1 MASTIPGETAPCCL
15 TVAGS
20 DSGGNAGVQAD
31 LRAFHAYGVHGCTV
45 LAALTAQNPFGV
57 AASESVPADF
67 VAAQLDAVL
76 GVYSIG
82 AAKTGML
89 SDPATVEVVADRLA
103 AHPEIAKVVDPVM
116 VATSGARLASDDAV
130 RAIRSRLLP
139 LATLVT
145 PNLPEAEVLCGL
157 KPGARDA
164 ARAEELARRIH
175 GEFGCAVLVKGGHG
189 DGPSAVDVLFD
200 GRDAMSFSLPRAESP
215 VSTHGTGCSLA
226 AAIAAELALGRGM
239 AAAVGGAKRY
249 VRDAIECARLVG
261 PGCGTLGFVEGAADA
276 TPVAPSV
283 AGERLP
289 VVAVVGMG
297 LIGGSFFKAARRAG
311 YETLALHHGES
322 EGLERADVVLVC
334 LPPEAIVPW
343 VREHEAQFRRGA
355 AVVDIC
361 GVKTEICREMA
372 RMPKPGGWRFVGGHP
387 MAGKEV
393 SGYANSTADLFVGR
407 SMVLCPE
414 PGDADVAALERLF
427 RSLGFARVVVA
438 TPEWHD
444 EMIAFTSQLGH
455 VVASAY
461 VQDPRMAE
469 SVGFS
474 AGSFANMSRIA
485 SVDPETWASLYLA
498 DREALLAALDGFVGR
513 LGEFRW
519 ALKTRDA
526 AGLRSFVAAG
536 AAAKRAELARAG
548 ASR

>member
-1 MASTIPGETAPCCL
+1 MSQAEIAPCCL

-45 LAALTAQNPFGV
+45 FAALTAQNPFGV
-57 AASESVPADF
+57 AAATSVPADF

-76 GVYSIG
+76 GVYSIR
-82 AAKTGML
+82 AMKTGML
-89 SDPATVEVVADRLA
+89 SDPAAIDAIADRLA
-103 AHPEIAKVVDPVM
+103 SHPEIAKVVDPVM
-116 VATSGARLASDDAV
+116 IATSGARLVSEDAV

-145 PNLPEAEVLCGL
+145 PNLPEAEALCGL
-157 KPGARDA
+157 APGARDA

-175 GEFGCAVLVKGGHG
+175 GELGCAVLVKGGHG
-189 DGPSAVDVLFD
+189 EGATAVDVLFD
-200 GRDAMSFSLPRAESP
+200 GREALAFSLPRAENP

-226 AAIAAELALGRGM
+226 AAIAAELALGRGL
-239 AAAVGGAKRY
+239 ASAVGGAKRY
-249 VRDAIECARLVG
+249 VRDAIENARFVG
-261 PGCGTLGFVEGAADA
+261 PGCGVLGFVRGAADA
-276 TPVAPSV
+276 VPVVPSA
-283 AGERLP
+283 AGGRLP
-289 VVAVVGMG
+289 VVAVVGLG
-297 LIGGSFFKAARRAG
+297 LIGGSFCKAARRAG
-311 YETLALHHGES
+311 YETVALHHGES
-322 EGLERADVVLVC
+322 VGLERADVVFVC

-343 VREHEAQFRRGA
+343 TREHAAQFRRGTT
-355 AVVDIC
+355 VVDIC

-393 SGYANSTADLFVGR
+393 SGYENSSADLFVGR

-414 PGDADVAALERLF
+414 PGDADVSALERLF

-438 TPEWHD
+438 TPERHD

-461 VQDPRMAE
+461 VQDPRTAE
-469 SVGFS
+469 SAGFS

-485 SVDPETWASLYLA
+485 SVDPETWASLYLS

-513 LGEFRW
+513 LGEFRR
-519 ALKTRDA
+519 ALEARDA

-536 AAAKRAELARAG
+536 AAAKR
-548 ASR
+548 SIIV